1 MEIEAADATT
11 AEVIADR
18 WVELARGQ
26 RDYGSH
32 LLAEANRTRNR
43 EAVVRHAVTDTLLV
57 ARVDGEFAGFVTFSL
72 ESGSFEQDVNRG
84 LVENLYVDPTHRR
97 ETVGER
103 LLAAAEAKLTQRDAD
118 VVALEA
124 MAENEAARAFYR
136 AQGYAPHR
144 VEFEKALESD
154 THSRTDE

>member
-1 MEIEAADATT
+1 MEIEAPDATV
-11 AEVIADR
+11 ADEIADR

-32 LLAEANRTRNR
+32 LLAGANRTRNR
-43 EAVVRHAVTDTLLV
+43 ESVVRHAVADSLLV
-57 ARVDGEFAGFVTFSL
+57 ARVDGEFAGFVTFSV
-72 ESGSFEQDVNRG
+72 ESGSYEQDVRRG
-84 LVENLYVDPTHRR
+84 IVENLYVEPAHRR
-97 ETVGER
+97 ETVGEG
-103 LLAAAEAKLTQRDAD
+103 LLAAAEAKLAERGAD

-124 MAENEAARAFYR
+124 MADNEAARAFYQ

-154 THSRTDE
+154 THSRSDE